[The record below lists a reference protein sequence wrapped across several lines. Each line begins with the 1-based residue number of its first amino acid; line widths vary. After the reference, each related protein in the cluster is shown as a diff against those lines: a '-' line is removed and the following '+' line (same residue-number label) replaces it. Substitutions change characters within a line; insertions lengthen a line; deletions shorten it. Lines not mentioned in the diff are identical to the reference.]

1 MVQLFELGSLW
12 FVDEL
17 ILARMGGAWLSVARP
32 NICKSVVFGCRFA
45 RARCPENLFGC
56 SHEDGLHKIKI
67 YK

>member
-32 NICKSVVFGCRFA
+32 NVCKSVVFGCLFA
-45 RARCPENLFGC
+45 
-56 SHEDGLHKIKI
+56 
-67 YK
+67 